1 MKIRELVLLFGIL
14 LGLGINYAS
23 SQEIETIDRNGLK
36 TYLHQNDDTT
46 YVLNFW
52 ATWCKPCVEE
62 MPDFLKLNRE
72 MQNER
77 FKMVLISL
85 DFPSQVESR
94 LIPYIEENNI
104 DAEVVLL
111 DDPNS
116 NAWIPMVNENW
127 SGAIP
132 GTLIYN
138 HNNRE
143 FFEKKLHY
151 KELKTI
157 VEQYLNK

>member
-1 MKIRELVLLFGIL
+1 MKKAGFLLTFVV
-14 LGLGINYAS
+14 LGLIF
-23 SQEIETIDRNGLK
+23 SQANAQKIETIDRNGLK
-36 TYLHQNDDTT
+36 TYLNQADDTT

-72 MQNER
+72 MQNEP
-77 FKMVLISL
+77 FKMILISL

-94 LIPYIEENNI
+94 LIPYIKENNI

-111 DDPNS
+111 DDPKS
-116 NAWIPMVNENW
+116 NIWIPLVNENW

-132 GTLIYN
+132 GTLIYSK
-138 HNNRE
+138 NNRE

-157 VEQYLNK
+157 VKQHLKK

>member
-1 MKIRELVLLFGIL
+1 MKVRGLVLLIEMLFGM
-14 LGLGINYAS
+14 GLNYAS
-23 SQEIETIDRNGLK
+23 SQEIETIDRDGLK
-36 TYLHQNDDTT
+36 AYLNQNDDTT

-72 MQNER
+72 MQNKP

-85 DFPSQVESR
+85 DFPSQVKSR
-94 LIPYIEENNI
+94 LIPYIKENNI
-104 DAEVVLL
+104 EAHVVLL

-138 HNNRE
+138 HSNRE

-151 KELKTI
+151 TELKEI
-157 VEQYLNK
+157 VENYLKH

>member
-1 MKIRELVLLFGIL
+1 MKIRDLLLLSIVLFG
-14 LGLGINYAS
+14 LGFSQAH
-23 SQEIETIDRNGLK
+23 SQEIKTINRQGLK
-36 TYLHQNDDTT
+36 TYLNQSDDTT

-72 MQNER
+72 MQDER

-104 DAEVVLL
+104 DTEVVLL
-111 DDPNS
+111 DDPKS

-138 HNNRE
+138 QNNRE
-143 FFEKKLHY
+143 FYEKKLHY

-157 VEQYLNK
+157 VEQHLNN

>member
-1 MKIRELVLLFGIL
+1 MKKAGLFLFMLVLFGMTISHA
-14 LGLGINYAS
+14 NA
-23 SQEIETIDRNGLK
+23 QEIKSINRQGLK
-36 TYLHQNDDTT
+36 SYLNQSDDTT

-52 ATWCKPCVEE
+52 ATWCKPCIEE
-62 MPDFLKLNRE
+62 MPDFLRLNRE
-72 MQNER
+72 MQHKR
-77 FKMVLISL
+77 FKMVLVSL
-85 DFPSQVESR
+85 DFPSQVKSR
-94 LIPYIEENNI
+94 LIPYIEDNNI

-127 SGAIP
+127 SGSIP

-138 HNNRE
+138 QDNRV

-151 KELKTI
+151 KELKKI
-157 VEQYLNK
+157 VEQYLNN